1 MKFVPGVIVETSNG
15 SAVFVP
21 AQVLDS
27 PEGARLLKG
36 HVVDTEDGPR
46 LLPPDIKGDDG
57 MDLNYIVQGFDID
70 QMEARLIL
78 GGNNDEDSSEFSD
91 VLDGIGGASIGAE
104 ALKALAEGFD
114 TRRGNVINTIG
125 EGQGQDV
132 DTLLQDEMLDSCDS
146 PSVRTALRGSFLAI
160 FTELCQKI
168 DEITAQLNSYINDI
182 LMRRLD
188 TSLMMPSMK
197 LNPALESLKQ
207 FFQTKISVKDPA
219 EYEILNL
226 IAGIITYSIPGALK
240 ECCSGGDPS
249 RFDGAKFNSILLSC
263 IEDSIKGILEED
275 GILSNG
281 VWNDIQELVKLAQE
295 LDFDENKSFLAK
307 VEAVTEGRCNSKFMD
322 TLLRSLQSGSGDG
335 SSFTGNELL
344 TRLINILAPRLEL
357 QSGFKELSH
366 DNPDFV
372 QDVLDCLKSKDP
384 REVHGFNAIDLL
396 HHAITKVIN
405 NKCQRKIDDVVHK
418 VELDGMVLEKD
429 QDIRSMLEQAIG
441 LAKYMGKS
449 GVVDSLFELLGDPIR
464 LEAIRDDPVIKD
476 VLNKILVMQNLT
488 AKDTRK
494 RQKLEKLQ
502 RYQNNEDEDE
512 EDSSLRELI
521 KICDALTRPPHQGNL
536 RKSKSMVKKSKS
548 MIITAKDIPMN
559 AFMAM
564 KNTAH
569 EKDTKW
575 LQNFLSKSIVEEIPW
590 ECSKAL
596 IILKEGYQAIIP
608 REASRSILLG
618 EASYTLIDDSG
629 VEFYLSPKDKLNR
642 KKQGLDDSV
651 KKVKICPDLDTD
663 TELEEAE
670 EADAKEQ
677 KIDKEKT
684 NDQNKKI
691 RLQDI
696 VQRDSPIDKFTT
708 NEDYTP
714 YRASRGQAR
723 RKNYDF
729 SDDDEDD
736 EGTMKSL
743 EKYRPSFYEAGP
755 PKESGDINDIRDYYT
770 NMLTRQ
776 RAMNRFTGYQ
786 PQYSGND
793 YDNHVGGEPAFENQR
808 SGHRNGNSA
817 SYGEY
822 ESYLMDDQGFP
833 PNLQASRF
841 QPAMDQSTK
850 YLLDKAKAARSRP
863 VWEPEDQRHP
873 FEEETMEQPLAR
885 PKEVTTRAPPQET
898 MMSSRTRSLLD
909 QVKQSTAALQTM
921 STWEDEVEDRTSS
934 RRPSRF
940 LRRSEDQLRN
950 HRGYNDDSSF
960 DVSRMADEILG
971 ESMYPNTRDNGGA
984 TGRFS
989 SGIGNAAQPPPPRRK
1004 HSYQSSLDTD
1014 RFSDR
1019 SSPDSRVPTGSRAQ
1033 QRIRKDD
1040 EDDDDLDAMINSLKQ
1055 KTSGRDMSKVVYDI
1069 EGDAN
1074 GRTYGRKSISPIPKR
1089 DYSYDPTPL
1098 PEARPRPQQ
1107 SRQGPP
1113 TSYDPYNHLR
1123 GGSGY
1128 VEQGYTQSQFG
1139 YRQQPQPPPMDP
1151 YGYPPNMGYA
1161 YGPRQPHM
1169 QPQTMYQGYY
1179 PASNPSATGR
1189 RPSTYGYYD

>member
-1 MKFVPGVIVETSNG
+1 MDEERQQMVFVPGKMVFDGKNGPRFWPGQVIESEDGDERFIPGQIMDSLEDGIKRFVPGQIIETKSGPVFIPGQVLRTDNGLKFVPGVIVETSNG

-46 LLPPDIKGDDG
+46 LLPPDTKGDADG
-57 MDLNYIVQGFDID
+57 QFIVQGFDID

-78 GGNNDEDSSEFSD
+78 GGNNDEASDFSD

-114 TRRGNVINTIG
+114 SRRGNVICTIG

-146 PSVRTALRGSFLAI
+146 PSVRQALRGSFLAI
-160 FTELCQKI
+160 FAELCQKI

-188 TSLMMPSMK
+188 SSLMMPNMK

-207 FFQTKISVKDPA
+207 FFQAKISVKDPA

-240 ECCSGGDPS
+240 ECCSGDAS
-249 RFDGAKFNSILLSC
+249 RFDGDKFNAILLSC
-263 IEDSIKGILEED
+263 IEDSVKGILEED
-275 GILSNG
+275 GVLSNG
-281 VWNDIQELVKLAQE
+281 VWHDIKELVKLAQE

-322 TLLRSLQSGSGDG
+322 TLLRSLQSDNNH
-335 SSFTGNELL
+335 FAHNELL

-372 QDVLDCLKSKDP
+372 QDVLNCLKGKDP
-384 REVHGFNAIDLL
+384 MEVQGFNAIDLL

-418 VELDGMVLEKD
+418 VELDGLVLEKD

-441 LAKYMGKS
+441 LAKYMGKNQ
-449 GVVDSLFELLGDPIR
+449 VVDSLFELLGDPIR

-502 RYQNNEDEDE
+502 RYQNNSSDDED

-548 MIITAKDIPMN
+548 MIMTAKDIPMN

-569 EKDTKW
+569 EKDEKW

-642 KKQGLDDSV
+642 
-651 KKVKICPDLDTD
+651 
-663 TELEEAE
+663 
-670 EADAKEQ
+670 
-677 KIDKEKT
+677 
-684 NDQNKKI
+684 
-691 RLQDI
+691 
-696 VQRDSPIDKFTT
+696 
-708 NEDYTP
+708 
-714 YRASRGQAR
+714 
-723 RKNYDF
+723 
-729 SDDDEDD
+729 
-736 EGTMKSL
+736 
-743 EKYRPSFYEAGP
+743 
-755 PKESGDINDIRDYYT
+755 
-770 NMLTRQ
+770 
-776 RAMNRFTGYQ
+776 
-786 PQYSGND
+786 
-793 YDNHVGGEPAFENQR
+793 
-808 SGHRNGNSA
+808 
-817 SYGEY
+817 
-822 ESYLMDDQGFP
+822 
-833 PNLQASRF
+833 
-841 QPAMDQSTK
+841 
-850 YLLDKAKAARSRP
+850 
-863 VWEPEDQRHP
+863 
-873 FEEETMEQPLAR
+873 
-885 PKEVTTRAPPQET
+885 
-898 MMSSRTRSLLD
+898 
-909 QVKQSTAALQTM
+909 
-921 STWEDEVEDRTSS
+921 
-934 RRPSRF
+934 
-940 LRRSEDQLRN
+940 
-950 HRGYNDDSSF
+950 
-960 DVSRMADEILG
+960 
-971 ESMYPNTRDNGGA
+971 
-984 TGRFS
+984 
-989 SGIGNAAQPPPPRRK
+989 
-1004 HSYQSSLDTD
+1004 
-1014 RFSDR
+1014 
-1019 SSPDSRVPTGSRAQ
+1019 
-1033 QRIRKDD
+1033 
-1040 EDDDDLDAMINSLKQ
+1040 
-1055 KTSGRDMSKVVYDI
+1055 
-1069 EGDAN
+1069 
-1074 GRTYGRKSISPIPKR
+1074 
-1089 DYSYDPTPL
+1089 
-1098 PEARPRPQQ
+1098 
-1107 SRQGPP
+1107 
-1113 TSYDPYNHLR
+1113 
-1123 GGSGY
+1123 
-1128 VEQGYTQSQFG
+1128 
-1139 YRQQPQPPPMDP
+1139 
-1151 YGYPPNMGYA
+1151 
-1161 YGPRQPHM
+1161 
-1169 QPQTMYQGYY
+1169 
-1179 PASNPSATGR
+1179 
-1189 RPSTYGYYD
+1189 

>member
-1 MKFVPGVIVETSNG
+1 METSNG

-104 ALKALAEGFD
+104 ALKALAEGFE
-114 TRRGNVINTIG
+114 TRRGNVIITIG
-125 EGQGQDV
+125 EGQGEDV

-207 FFQTKISVKDPA
+207 FFQAKISVKDPA

-240 ECCSGGDPS
+240 ECCSGGDAS

-322 TLLRSLQSGSGDG
+322 TLLRSLQNGSGEDYLLANG
-335 SSFTGNELL
+335 SSTGNELL

-357 QSGFKELSH
+357 QSGFKELSN

-502 RYQNNEDEDE
+502 RYQNDEDDD

-651 KKVKICPDLDTD
+651 KKVKLCPELDSD
-663 TELEEAE
+663 TEDAEAE
-670 EADAKEQ
+670 AEAGAIKEHKLDDDTIDPNQ
-677 KIDKEKT
+677 KV
-684 NDQNKKI
+684 

-696 VQRDSPIDKFTT
+696 VQRDSAQD
-708 NEDYTP
+708 NEGYTP
-714 YRASRGQAR
+714 YRASRSQAR

-776 RAMNRFTGYQ
+776 RALTRFTGYHN
-786 PQYSGND
+786 QYNND
-793 YDNHVGGEPAFENQR
+793 YDNHGGETAFENR
-808 SGHRNGNSA
+808 SEQRNGNS
-817 SYGEY
+817 GEGVGSNPHAY
-822 ESYLMDDQGFP
+822 ADYDPYPMDQGFH

-841 QPAMDQSTK
+841 QPTMDQSTK

-863 VWEPEDQRHP
+863 VWEPEDQRHV
-873 FEEETMEQPLAR
+873 FDQRMEEDTMEQPLAR
-885 PKEVTTRAPPQET
+885 PNEVTSRAPQET

-921 STWEDEVEDRTSS
+921 STWEDEVEDRDRLSSSS

-940 LRRSEDQLRN
+940 LRRSEDQQGNRS
-950 HRGYNDDSSF
+950 YNNDSF

-971 ESMYPNTRDNGGA
+971 ESMYPNTRDVG
-984 TGRFS
+984 GRFS
-989 SGIGNAAQPPPPRRK
+989 SGISNATQPPPRRK

-1019 SSPDSRVPTGSRAQ
+1019 SSPESRVPTGSRAQ

-1040 EDDDDLDAMINSLKQ
+1040 DDDDDLDAMISSLKQ

-1069 EGDAN
+1069 EGDGS
-1074 GRTYGRKSISPIPKR
+1074 GRTYGRKSISPIPQR

-1098 PEARPRPQQ
+1098 PEARPRQQQ

-1113 TSYDPYNHLR
+1113 TTYDPYNHLR
-1123 GGSGY
+1123 GSSGY
-1128 VEQGYTQSQFG
+1128 AEQGYRQSQFG
-1139 YRQQPQPPPMDP
+1139 YRQQPPPQPPMDP

-1161 YGPRQPHM
+1161 YGPRQPPM
-1169 QPQTMYQGYY
+1169 QPQPMYQGYY